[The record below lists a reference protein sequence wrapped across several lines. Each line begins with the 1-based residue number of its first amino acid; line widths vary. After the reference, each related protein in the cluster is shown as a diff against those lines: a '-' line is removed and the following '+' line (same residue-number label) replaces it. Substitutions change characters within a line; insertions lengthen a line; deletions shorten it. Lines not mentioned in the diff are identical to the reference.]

1 MWGIHPSHLSSRIPS
16 LAGGLLALVLAQ
28 GVSAQ
33 LIITSATF
41 SVNDASDSSAVGFN
55 FQNTTTSINTFVAD
69 GVTYEVGDTAQS
81 AYARRSGTGASPDQ
95 SSVWYRS
102 GSDYL
107 GTYSSEYGQLLL
119 GNDVNRGSDNTFSN
133 DSGPAGGDIE
143 RLDFVWNDGII
154 AGNDFAVAVF
164 DRGAANA
171 HDAFKVSLI
180 TGWDAINEV
189 VTSYSV
195 LIGQTGNWAGGVN
208 VTQGSD
214 VPATFNYTLFRYN
227 TGNDLTTPYDDEAGT
242 NQGVGG
248 IVFDL
253 DAFGIAAGT
262 TIYGYSLFGYDVDD
276 GGDTANLLDW
286 TNSTYYPT
294 DTTGATGTGGIDL
307 AAINGI
313 AFSAVPEPS
322 TYGLAAFA
330 ALAGGSCLRRRRRA

>member
-1 MWGIHPSHLSSRIPS
+1 MWGFHPSQLNPRIPPF
-16 LAGGLLALVLAQ
+16 AGGLLALLLAQ
-28 GVSAQ
+28 AVPAQ
-33 LIITSATF
+33 IIISSATF
-41 SVNDASDSSAVGFN
+41 SVNDASDSSAAGFN
-55 FQNTTTSINTFVAD
+55 FQNTTTGINTFVAG
-69 GVTYEVGDTAQS
+69 GVTYEVGSTAES
-81 AYARRSGTGASPDQ
+81 AYARRSGAGSSPDQ

-143 RLDFVWNDGII
+143 RLDFVWSDGIT
-154 AGNDFAVAVF
+154 AGSDFAVAVF

-180 TGWDAINEV
+180 TGWDAVNEV

-195 LIGQTGNWAGGVN
+195 LVAQNGNWAGGVN

-214 VPATFNYTLFRYN
+214 VPTTFNYTLFRYN
-227 TGNDLTTPYDDEAGT
+227 TGNDLTTPYDTEAGT
-242 NQGVGG
+242 NQGIGG
-248 IVFDL
+248 IVFNL
-253 DAFGIAAGT
+253 EAFGIEAGT
-262 TIYGYSLFGYDVDD
+262 TVYGYSLFGFDVTD
-276 GGDTANLLDW
+276 GGNSSNLLDW

-294 DTTGATGTGGIDL
+294 NTSGATGTGGIDL

-313 AFSAVPEPS
+313 AFSAVPEPA

-330 ALAGGSCLRRRRRA
+330 ALAGWSCLRRRRA